1 MELLGKPVADALRE
15 QLRRRVAAL
24 RQRGIVPTLAI
35 LRLGDDPAGDAYL
48 QSIRRQSDGIALREV
63 TVPAEG
69 LLPAME
75 ALAQDAAV
83 HGILPFLPLPEPLR
97 GLENDLLARLPA
109 KKDVDGLTA
118 ASAAGVY
125 LGKPLG
131 FTPCTAEACLRLL
144 DAYGID
150 CAGKRAV
157 VVGRSAVVGRP
168 VAHLLMQR
176 NATVTV
182 CHRKT
187 KDLAAETRQGDVVI
201 AAAGCPG
208 LLGEKH
214 IRPGAV
220 VLDVGTPA
228 GDVQKGLDATVSPVP
243 GGVGAVTTAILLEH
257 TVRAAEDS
265 TK

>member
-1 MELLGKPVADALRE
+1 MELLGKPVAEALRE
-15 QLRRRVAAL
+15 QLRQRIAAL
-24 RQRGIVPTLAI
+24 RQRGITPTLAV
-35 LRLGDDPAGDAYL
+35 LHLGNDPAEAAYL
-48 QSIRRQSDGIALREV
+48 QSIRRQCEGIALREI

-97 GLENDLLARLPA
+97 ELERDLLARLPA
-109 KKDVDGLTA
+109 KKDVDGLTE

-125 LGKPLG
+125 LGKPVG

-150 CAGKRAV
+150 CTGKHAV
-157 VVGRSAVVGRP
+157 VVGRSAVVGKP
-168 VAHLLMQR
+168 VAHLLLQR

-187 KDLAAETRQGDVVI
+187 ADLAAETRRGDIVV
-201 AAAGCPG
+201 AAAGCPE
-208 LLGEKH
+208 LLGRDH

-243 GGVGAVTTAILLEH
+243 GGVGAVTTAVLLEH
-257 TVRAAEDS
+257 VVRAAEDQG
-265 TK
+265 